1 MEENNTMEFVFWQ
14 NMLSIHQSALIKALA
29 REHDVLL
36 AVQTDFEGERRA
48 SGWTVPDMGNAR
60 VLLSP
65 DARTVEET
73 VRAHPAAV
81 HVFSGIN
88 TYPMVYAAFKLAVRC
103 GLKTMVYA
111 EPYRR
116 QGWRG
121 ILRTVKYRLLRL
133 RYGKKITALL
143 ATGRLGVECYRRAG
157 FPADTIFEWGYFTE
171 SAASAGGAEIPATA
185 PPVPGEKPDLL
196 FVGQLIPRKNLL
208 PFLRAARQC
217 RGAFRHCHVVGDGPL
232 REQAAQEAEGC
243 AQISLLGTRGNEE
256 TRELMRRCDLLVL
269 PSLFDGWGAVVNEAL
284 QAGMRV
290 LCSTAC
296 GAASLLDGH
305 LRGGTFDPALPDSL
319 PRALQEWLA
328 KGPLLPAE
336 RNAISAWAEQHAGGT
351 AAAHYLEQIA
361 AWTEGRERNRP
372 AAPWAQLNGTES

>member
-14 NMLSIHQSALIKALA
+14 NMISIHQSALIQALA
-29 REHDVLL
+29 REHDVTL
-36 AVQTDFEGERRA
+36 AVQTDFEGERQS

-60 VLLSP
+60 LLISP
-65 DARTVEET
+65 SPQEVQET
-73 VRAHPAAV
+73 LRAHPAAI

-88 TYPMVYAAFKLAVRC
+88 TYPMVYAAFRQAVRS

-121 ILRTVKYRLLRL
+121 VLRTFKYRLLHA
-133 RYGKKITALL
+133 RYGKKISALL

-157 FPADTIFEWGYFTE
+157 FPEASIFEWGYFTE
-171 SAASAGGAEIPATA
+171 SRESAETECLPAPA
-185 PPVPGEKPDLL
+185 PGEKPDLL
-196 FVGQLIPRKNLL
+196 FVGQLIDRKNVL
-208 PFLRAARQC
+208 PFLRAACQC
-217 RGAFRHCHVVGDGPL
+217 SGDFRRCQVVGDGPL
-232 REQAAQEAEGC
+232 REQAALEAQAC

-256 TRELMRRCDLLVL
+256 TRQLMLRSDLLVL

-305 LRGGTFDPALPDSL
+305 ARGGTFDPDQPDSL
-319 PRALQEWLA
+319 ARALRQWLG
-328 KGPLLPAE
+328 KGPLAPAE
-336 RNAISAWAEQHAGGT
+336 RNAISAWAQQHISG
-351 AAAHYLEQIA
+351 AAAARYLERIA
-361 AWTEGRERNRP
+361 AWTEGREKNRP
-372 AAPWAQLNGTES
+372 AAPWASLKETES

>member
-29 REHDVLL
+29 RKHDVLL

-60 VLLSP
+60 ILLSP
-65 DARTVEET
+65 SPREAEET
-73 VRAHPAAV
+73 VRAHPAAI
-81 HVFSGIN
+81 HVFSGIS
-88 TYPMVYAAFKLAVRC
+88 TYPMVYAAFKQAVRS
-103 GLKTMVYA
+103 GLNTMVYA

-121 ILRTVKYRLLRL
+121 ALRTFKYRLLHA

-157 FPADTIFEWGYFTE
+157 FPEGSIFEWGYFTE
-171 SAASAGGAEIPATA
+171 SAEPAGTSSAPAPA
-185 PPVPGEKPDLL
+185 PGEKPDLL
-196 FVGQLIPRKNLL
+196 FVGQLIPRKNVL

-217 RGAFRHCHVVGDGPL
+217 GGAFRRCHVVGDGPL
-232 REQAAQEAEGC
+232 REQAALEAQGC
-243 AQISLLGTRGNEE
+243 AQISLLGTQGNEE
-256 TRELMRRCDLLVL
+256 TRKLMRRCDLLVL

-305 LRGGTFDPALPDSL
+305 LRGGTFDPDRPENL
-319 PRALQEWLA
+319 PRALQEWLG
-328 KGPLLPAE
+328 KGPLTPAE
-336 RNAISAWAEQHAGGT
+336 RNAISAWAEQHAGG
-351 AAAHYLEQIA
+351 AAAARYLEQIA

-372 AAPWAQLNGTES
+372 VAPWAQIKGTES

>member
-1 MEENNTMEFVFWQ
+1 M
-14 NMLSIHQSALIKALA
+14 
-29 REHDVLL
+29 
-36 AVQTDFEGERRA
+36 
-48 SGWTVPDMGNAR
+48 
-60 VLLSP
+60 
-65 DARTVEET
+65 
-73 VRAHPAAV
+73 RAHPAAI

-88 TYPMVYAAFKLAVRC
+88 TYPMVYAAFKQAVRS
-103 GLKTMVYA
+103 GLKIMVYA

-121 ILRTVKYRLLRL
+121 ALRLLKYRLLHA

-157 FPADTIFEWGYFTE
+157 FAEDSIFEWGYFTE
-171 SAASAGGAEIPATA
+171 AAEAPDTSAAKA
-185 PPVPGEKPDLL
+185 PGPGEKPDLL
-196 FVGQLIPRKNLL
+196 FVGQLVPRKNIL
-208 PFLRAARQC
+208 PFLRATRQC
-217 RGAFRHCHVVGDGPL
+217 SGAFRRCHVVGDGPL

-328 KGPLLPAE
+328 KGPLTPAE

-351 AAAHYLEQIA
+351 AAAHYLKQIA

>member
-29 REHDVLL
+29 RDHDVLL

-60 VLLSP
+60 ILLSP
-65 DARTVEET
+65 TPREAEET
-73 VRAHPAAV
+73 VRAHPAAI

-88 TYPMVYAAFKLAVRC
+88 TYPMVYAAFKQAVRS
-103 GLKTMVYA
+103 GLKIMVYA

-121 ILRTVKYRLLRL
+121 ALRTFKYRLLQA

-157 FPADTIFEWGYFTE
+157 FPENSIFEWGYFTE
-171 SAASAGGAEIPATA
+171 SAEPADASAAPA
-185 PPVPGEKPDLL
+185 PGPGEKPDLL
-196 FVGQLIPRKNLL
+196 FVGQLVPRKNVL

-217 RGAFRHCHVVGDGPL
+217 SGAFRRCHVVGDGPL
-232 REQAAQEAEGC
+232 REQAALEAEGC
-243 AQISLLGTRGNEE
+243 AQISLLGTQGNEE
-256 TRELMRRCDLLVL
+256 TRGLMRRCDLLVL

-305 LRGGTFDPALPDSL
+305 DRGGTFDPAQPDSL
-319 PRALQEWLA
+319 PRALQEWLG
-328 KGPLLPAE
+328 KGPLTPAE

-372 AAPWAQLNGTES
+372 TAPWAQLKETES

>member
-60 VLLSP
+60 ILLSP
-65 DARTVEET
+65 TPREAEET
-73 VRAHPAAV
+73 VRAHPAAI

-88 TYPMVYAAFKLAVRC
+88 TYPMVYAAFKQAVRS
-103 GLKTMVYA
+103 GLKIMVYA

-121 ILRTVKYRLLRL
+121 ALRTFKYRLLQA

-157 FPADTIFEWGYFTE
+157 FPENSIFEWGYFTE
-171 SAASAGGAEIPATA
+171 SAEPAEASATPA
-185 PPVPGEKPDLL
+185 PGPGEKPDLL
-196 FVGQLIPRKNLL
+196 FVGQLVPRKNVL

-217 RGAFRHCHVVGDGPL
+217 SGAFRRCHVVGDGPL
-232 REQAAQEAEGC
+232 REQAALEAEGC
-243 AQISLLGTRGNEE
+243 AQISLLGTQGNEE

-305 LRGGTFDPALPDSL
+305 DRGGTFDPARPDSL
-319 PRALQEWLA
+319 PRALQEWLG
-328 KGPLLPAE
+328 KGPLTPAE

-372 AAPWAQLNGTES
+372 TAPWAQLKETES